1 MLKIKELA
9 SFCLAKPEKL
19 INEDAFFVPFIHKN
33 GSIVFAVADGVGSY
47 EGANNASKIAI
58 ECLSNE
64 LENNDLQNDEY
75 SIKNVFDAIKLKIS
89 ELADNHSQLSKAATT
104 LSIVAVTNNKI
115 EIAHIGDSRIYYKD
129 ANNKLKQLT
138 QDHTKYQE
146 LLDSREFS
154 LKRLREH
161 KARLSRVLT
170 QAITKDHN
178 LKYDF
183 YTINLNDIP
192 KHNDCIFLYAM
203 TDGAYN
209 FWEKRPKFSD
219 KTMSSPVSYVSSLK
233 KRIEKIGAEDD
244 YTLIALSISV

>member
-9 SFCLAKPEKL
+9 SFCLAQPEKL
-19 INEDAFFVPFIHKN
+19 INEDAFFLPFIHRN
-33 GSIVFAVADGVGSY
+33 GSILFAVADGVGSY
-47 EGANNASKIAI
+47 EGANNASTIAL

-64 LENNDLQNDEY
+64 LEKNEF
-75 SIKNVFDAIKLKIS
+75 SIRNVFDATKLKLS
-89 ELADNHSQLSKAATT
+89 ELSDSYSQLSKAATT

-115 EIAHIGDSRIYYKD
+115 EITHIGDSRIYYKD

-154 LKRLREH
+154 LRRLKEH
-161 KARLSRVLT
+161 KERLSRVLT
-170 QAITKDHN
+170 QAITKDHD

-183 YTINLNDIP
+183 YTLDLDDIP
-192 KHNDCIFLYAM
+192 KHNGCIFLYAM
-203 TDGAYN
+203 TDGAYH
-209 FWEKRPKFSD
+209 FWEKRPNFSD

>member
-9 SFCLAKPEKL
+9 SFCLAKPGKL

-47 EGANNASKIAI
+47 EGANNASTIAI

-64 LENNDLQNDEY
+64 LENNQY
-75 SIKNVFDAIKLKIS
+75 SIKNVFDATKSKLS
-89 ELADNHSQLSKAATT
+89 ELSDNHSQLSKAATT
-104 LSIVAVTNNKI
+104 LSIVTVTNDKI
-115 EIAHIGDSRIYYKD
+115 EITHIGDSRIYYKD
-129 ANNKLKQLT
+129 ENNKLKRLT

-154 LKRLREH
+154 LRKLKEH

-170 QAITKDHN
+170 QAITKDYE

-183 YTINLNDIP
+183 YTLDLNDIP
-192 KHNDCIFLYAM
+192 KHNGCIFLYAM

-209 FWEKRPKFSD
+209 FWDKRPNLSD

-244 YTLIALSISV
+244 YTVIALSISV